1 MVLEMKLIV
10 GLGNP
15 GRQYARHRHNVGFK
29 AIDRLADHHGI
40 RGEKR
45 KFHSIMAQGDILGTP
60 CVLLRPTTYMNR
72 SGMAVCAALHYYKLD
87 PDDSLVV
94 VDDTALPCG
103 QIRLRAAGSTGGHN
117 GLADIELGLK
127 TRAFPRLRIGVD
139 DSGLVPQ
146 DQYVLSPFTSEQL
159 ERLEPAIEQA
169 CACIESWT
177 NTDIDA
183 VMAHYNART

>member
-1 MVLEMKLIV
+1 MKLIV

-72 SGMAVCAALHYYKLD
+72 SGMAVCAALHYYTLD

-94 VDDTALPCG
+94 VDDAASHVGTTMRITVNNSLQTTAGRMIFASP
-103 QIRLRAAGSTGGHN
+103 S
-117 GLADIELGLK
+117 
-127 TRAFPRLRIGVD
+127 
-139 DSGLVPQ
+139 DS
-146 DQYVLSPFTSEQL
+146 
-159 ERLEPAIEQA
+159 
-169 CACIESWT
+169 
-177 NTDIDA
+177 
-183 VMAHYNART
+183 